1 MPPKFDP
8 NAPEVKELTDLFE
21 KVGLSN
27 KSATDLVRQP
37 KSAAPF
43 KTLVDEF
50 SLASSTLDEKT
61 AGTLVKLS
69 GGMSKLGPAE
79 KGYAV
84 ERIVKGDIKT
94 PDQVSGELCQTG
106 HQVVPDVDELLT
118 ASRYQILREEFSW
131 NSSRREGLQRSLRS
145 WCVDKIDRLNL
156 ADAAGIEIGLA
167 DLPDLVKGY
176 VEGLSSAPESWS
188 SLGPLLGGIKN
199 SASNLK
205 YVEYYAIPTFLRNNH
220 RTF

>member
-1 MPPKFDP
+1 MIPRTEIRSPTFPNYTSNLYHNTGISTMPPKFDP

-43 KTLVDEF
+43 KALVDEF
-50 SLASSTLDEKT
+50 NLSSSTLDEKT

-94 PDQVSGELCQTG
+94 PDQVSGGL
-106 HQVVPDVDELLT
+106 VMLL
-118 ASRYQILREEFSW
+118 
-131 NSSRREGLQRSLRS
+131 NS
-145 WCVDKIDRLNL
+145 
-156 ADAAGIEIGLA
+156 
-167 DLPDLVKGY
+167 GY
-176 VEGLSSAPESWS
+176 GA
-188 SLGPLLGGIKN
+188 K
-199 SASNLK
+199 
-205 YVEYYAIPTFLRNNH
+205 
-220 RTF
+220 